1 MVSGGGAMRI
11 EVDRDRCCGS
21 GNCVLAAPEVFDQD
35 EADGL
40 VLLLRPAPPPEAT
53 DRIRRA
59 ADLCPAGAIRLT

>member
-1 MVSGGGAMRI
+1 MRI

-40 VLLLRPAPPPEAT
+40 VLLLRPAPLAGAA